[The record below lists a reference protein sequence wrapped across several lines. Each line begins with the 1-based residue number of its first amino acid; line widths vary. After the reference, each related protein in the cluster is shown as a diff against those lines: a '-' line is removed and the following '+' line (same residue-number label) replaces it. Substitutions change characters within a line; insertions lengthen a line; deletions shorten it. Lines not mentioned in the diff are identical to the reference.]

1 MNSRIVLS
9 SILTTMFLGTLAGP
23 SVLPAQETKEKK
35 AYLTPDSAGP
45 DFLVQGEYAG
55 VVNGKDRVG
64 LQVIARGSGKFD
76 AVLYMGGLPGAGWDG
91 KSKLPLSGK
100 TGDDGVTTLL
110 GNNFKGQIRDGI
122 VTGAGSGRSDD
133 RMYKIFRRSPT
144 LGAKPPEGAIV
155 LFDGTNVDAWNGA
168 KLEDGNLLGV
178 GGRTKQK
185 FEDFHLHL
193 EFRTPFMPEHTGQ
206 ARGNSGMY
214 LLDQYEC
221 QVLDSFG
228 LEGLDNECGGIYKAS
243 RPAVNMCFPPLA
255 WQTYDVDFQA
265 ARFDPDGKKLKNAV
279 VTIRHNGITIHEK
292 LELPEPTPGGSQ
304 NDERPGALFL
314 QNHGDPVRFRNIW
327 IVERR

>member
-1 MNSRIVLS
+1 
-9 SILTTMFLGTLAGP
+9 
-23 SVLPAQETKEKK
+23 
-35 AYLTPDSAGP
+35 
-45 DFLVQGEYAG
+45 
-55 VVNGKDRVG
+55 
-64 LQVIARGSGKFD
+64 
-76 AVLYMGGLPGAGWDG
+76 
-91 KSKLPLSGK
+91 
-100 TGDDGVTTLL
+100 
-110 GNNFKGQIRDGI
+110 
-122 VTGAGSGRSDD
+122 
-133 RMYKIFRRSPT
+133 
-144 LGAKPPEGAIV
+144 
-155 LFDGTNVDAWNGA
+155 
-168 KLEDGNLLGV
+168 
-178 GGRTKQK
+178 
-185 FEDFHLHL
+185 
-193 EFRTPFMPEHTGQ
+193 MPEHTGQ